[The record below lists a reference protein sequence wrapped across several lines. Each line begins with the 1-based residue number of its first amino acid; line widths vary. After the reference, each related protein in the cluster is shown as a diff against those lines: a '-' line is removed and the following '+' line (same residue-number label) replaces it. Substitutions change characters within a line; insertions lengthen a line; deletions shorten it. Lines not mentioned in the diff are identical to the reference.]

1 MLLGIR
7 HTYSPS
13 TVLVNTFKRR
23 ALIVSIRTVSA
34 AILAAIISV
43 SMPVFVSAE
52 GATPPQPPAVVES
65 SSGSAI
71 WDWMSGKA
79 GEVKQAAVNKWQDK
93 TDPEH
98 KVANLTERNAALV
111 AENEVLRRKAILNDE
126 RKLIL
131 TSDRESM
138 EAAIRTLHV
147 LFATG
152 RMSHLFSEVPNA
164 EVKPEVT
171 IPTVQNE

>member
-1 MLLGIR
+1 MLLGRR

-34 AILAAIISV
+34 AILAATISV

-52 GATPPQPPAVVES
+52 GTPQPPPVVTES
-65 SSGSAI
+65 SSGSMI
-71 WDWMSGKA
+71 WDYISGKA
-79 GEVKQAAVNKWQDK
+79 GEVKQAAVDKWQDK
-93 TDPEH
+93 TDPER
-98 KVANLTERNAALV
+98 KVANLTERNAVLV

-138 EAAIRTLHV
+138 EGAIRTLHV

-171 IPTVQNE
+171 IPTIQNE